1 MSRKDVWFG
10 TYLWG
15 GREKG
20 RKGDR
25 EGIVSEGRGGRRVV
39 RRCAF
44 SHDGLAV
51 GRQVFEA
58 CDGGPAAAEKERRF
72 GPHVD
77 HPVHRAPPPGPSL
90 RRVHVKMGVGT

>member
-1 MSRKDVWFG
+1 VR
-10 TYLWG
+10 
-15 GREKG
+15 
-20 RKGDR
+20 
-25 EGIVSEGRGGRRVV
+25 GRGDRRVV

-58 CDGGPAAAEKERRF
+58 RDGGPAAAEKERRF

-77 HPVHRAPPPGPSL
+77 HPVHRTPPPESCL
-90 RRVHVKMGVGT
+90 RGVHVRMGVGE